1 MENTASKCM
10 PEYDTFL
17 IKALLFTSV
26 LIESVLLEYRHHLLL
41 QLSSLKVI
49 LNQDMTAKSK
59 KSWCSGVLS

>member
-26 LIESVLLEYRHHLLL
+26 LIESVLLV
-41 QLSSLKVI
+41 QASFAI
-49 LNQDMTAKSK
+49 NFQA
-59 KSWCSGVLS
+59 